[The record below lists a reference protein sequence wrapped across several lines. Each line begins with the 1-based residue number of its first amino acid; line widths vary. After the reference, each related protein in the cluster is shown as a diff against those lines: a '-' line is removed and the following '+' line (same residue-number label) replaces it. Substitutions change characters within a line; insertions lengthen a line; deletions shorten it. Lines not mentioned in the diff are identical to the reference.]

1 MRRITAVL
9 GVALSSGLMFALAPD
24 TSRKEELPTAFTA
37 DGRLVCLAEEMK
49 DRYKAEVPPV
59 HDHMLGLKVEAKNA
73 AGAKG
78 PTSEAF
84 AYLTI
89 LRTPLSD
96 ALFADERFRR
106 RTLRITGR
114 RFPGTTLCELSRFQW
129 FKEGKL
135 FDVYYW
141 CEVCSIRGV
150 NPGPCAC
157 CQGKVELREAEAQE
171 AQK

>member
-1 MRRITAVL
+1 MRSITAVF

-24 TSRKEELPTAFTA
+24 TARKDELPAAFTA
-37 DGRLVCLAEEMK
+37 EGRLVCLAEEMK

-73 AGAKG
+73 AGAQG
-78 PTSEAF
+78 PAGEAF
-84 AYLTI
+84 AYLAI
-89 LRTPLSD
+89 LRTPLSE
-96 ALFADERFRR
+96 ALFADDRFRR

-129 FKEGKL
+129 LKEGKL

-150 NPGPCAC
+150 NSGPCAC